1 VSARAARREL
11 EFNTS
16 VRDGFRKNKYLKE
29 NAMRQ
34 RMIPV
39 SIVLVVSLLLC
50 PGILSAANATIEGL
64 VKDYQ
69 TGEPLPGANVTLA
82 GTGFGASTTV
92 DGKYAIRN
100 VPPGS
105 YTIRAAYIGY
115 KSVDIVIQVREGT
128 DVRQDFKLRAV
139 SLEGETVVVTAQAEG
154 QNAAINQQLA
164 AAQIM
169 NVVSAA
175 RIQELPDAN
184 AAESMGRLPGVSIS
198 RYGGEGTQVT
208 IRGLAPKYNIINV
221 DGVRMASSN
230 ADDRS
235 TDLSMISPNMLE
247 GIEVSKTIT
256 ADQDA
261 DVLGGTVNF
270 KTREA
275 RGGREGLGVEL
286 LAQGGYNGLSDAYN
300 KYNNYKYVGSIE
312 GRFFEERLGV
322 FAQANV
328 ERRNLTSN
336 ELNASYSPDRTT
348 NDKYLTETIT
358 LNDVPRQRERIN
370 GTLSI
375 DYKLPEGKI
384 SLTNLVS
391 SGKTQEQ
398 NRQEGITVGGSL
410 TTGNNR
416 RTYSLIFAEGTT
428 NMIANTLKIEHQL
441 PLVHMEAT
449 LSHAYS
455 ETKNPNDWSVNF
467 LATDAGIND
476 LWHAQNLDPRDVVRA
491 STVNPAK
498 AELNSVT
505 NNNSFGKERALM
517 GAADFDFPVNFSD
530 EITSVFKF
538 GGKYRYQTRS
548 YTNEQYGTNYTFT
561 SPSAKAAD
569 ILIGNHFGFT
579 GLADPTQMPMTLFLD
594 PHFSY
599 GTFLGG
605 DYTMANPLSFSMM
618 QEMISFLK
626 AHTADIRAAGG
637 QEGWARNNYASITR
651 NYSGNEALS
660 AFYTMATI
668 KVGSD
673 VTVIPGVRY
682 QNLKTT
688 YSGTRGQ
695 STAQSY
701 DNYNHDT
708 DTSMTKEHP
717 FWLPNVNVKFMP
729 LTWLDIRFAY
739 SQTLSYPDYS
749 MIIPRIDAPS
759 NPSQTSPILWNNYDL
774 KPSRS
779 KNYDISMTFSDN
791 TIGLFSV
798 GAFQKN
804 IEDLIYPWT
813 FSKVGLDA
821 QPYYLSNKIPNP
833 NLTYFFSSYRN
844 NPFVVKASGMEFD
857 WQTHFWYL
865 PDPFKGLIL
874 NANYTHVSSKAQY
887 PYHLSLSNPIN
898 PRLPALQIDTSY
910 IDRLISQPNQIVN
923 LSVGYDYMGFSI
935 RVSML
940 YQADIFTI
948 PNQYAQD
955 RASTSAYRRWDISF
969 KQKLPVEGLQ
979 LYGSVNNLNGAKDQ
993 SVLQMYS
1000 DIPTSLQ
1007 EYGMTADL
1015 GLRWQ
1020 W

>member
-1 VSARAARREL
+1 
-11 EFNTS
+11 
-16 VRDGFRKNKYLKE
+16 
-29 NAMRQ
+29 MRQ
-34 RMIPV
+34 RCFC
-39 SIVLVVSLLLC
+39 VLAEAAIAAFLLSSGVLA
-50 PGILSAANATIEGL
+50 AANGSIEGT
-64 VKDYQ
+64 VKDAS
-69 TGEPLPGANVTLA
+69 TGEPLPGANVTLV
-82 GTGFGASTTV
+82 GTGFGASTSI
-92 DGKYAIRN
+92 DGKYVIRN

-105 YTIRAAYIGY
+105 YTIRSAYIGY
-115 KSVDIVIQVREGT
+115 KTVDIAIPVREGT
-128 DVRQDFKLRAV
+128 DARQDFKLRAV
-139 SLEGETVVVTAQAEG
+139 SLEGETVIVTAQAEG

-164 AAQIM
+164 APQIV

-261 DVLGGTVNF
+261 DVIGGTVNF

-286 LAQGGYNGLSDAYN
+286 LAQGGYTGLSDAYN
-300 KYNNYKYVGSIE
+300 KYDNYKYVGSIE
-312 GRFFEERLGV
+312 GRFFEECLGV
-322 FAQANV
+322 FAQATV

-348 NDKYLTETIT
+348 GDKYLTETIT
-358 LNDVPRQRERIN
+358 LNDVPRRRQRMN
-370 GTLSI
+370 GTLAI
-375 DYKLPEGKI
+375 DYKLPDGKI

-398 NRQEGITVGGSL
+398 NRQEGILVGGSL

-416 RTYSLIFAEGTT
+416 RQFSLLFAEGTT
-428 NMIANTLKIEHQL
+428 NLITNTLKIENQL

-449 LSHAYS
+449 LSHTYS

-467 LATDAGIND
+467 LVTDAGIND
-476 LWHAQNLDPRDVVRA
+476 FWHAQNLDPRDVVRA
-491 STVNPAK
+491 STVDPAK
-498 AELNSVT
+498 AELNTVT
-505 NNNSFGKERALM
+505 NNNSFGRERALM
-517 GAADFDFPVNFSD
+517 AAVNFDFPVNFTD
-530 EITSVFKF
+530 EIISIFKF

-548 YTNEQYGTNYTFT
+548 YTDEQYGTNYTFT

-569 ILIGNHFGFT
+569 ILISNHFGFS

-594 PHFSY
+594 PHFNY

-605 DYTMANPLSFSMM
+605 EYTMANPLSFPMM
-618 QEMISFLK
+618 QDMISFLK
-626 AHTADIRAAGG
+626 AHTDDIRAAGG
-637 QEGWARNNYASITR
+637 QEGWARNNYASISR
-651 NYSGNEALS
+651 NYSGNEALT
-660 AFYTMATI
+660 AFFAMATI
-668 KVGSD
+668 KVGTD

-695 STAQSY
+695 ATAQSY

-717 FWLPNVNVKFMP
+717 FWLPDVNVKIMP
-729 LTWLDIRFAY
+729 LAWLDIRFAY

-759 NPSQTSPILWNNYDL
+759 NPSQTLPILWNNYDL

-779 KNYDISMTFSDN
+779 RNYDLYVSVSDN
-791 TIGLFSV
+791 TIGLFTV
-798 GAFQKN
+798 GAFQKH
-804 IEDLIYPWT
+804 IEDLIYPWV
-813 FSKVGLDA
+813 FSKVGAEA
-821 QPYYLSNKIPNP
+821 QPYYLSNKNPNP
-833 NLTYFFSSYRN
+833 NFTYFFTSYRN
-844 NPFVVKASGMEFD
+844 NPFVVKTWGLEFD

-865 PDPFKGLIL
+865 PNPFSGLIF
-874 NANYTHVSSKAQY
+874 NANYTHVSSEAQY
-887 PYHLSLSNPIN
+887 PYHLSMSNPIN
-898 PRLPALQIDTSY
+898 PRLPAIQIDTSY
-910 IDRLISQPNQIVN
+910 NDRLISQPNHIVN
-923 LSVGYDYMGFSI
+923 LSIGYDYLGFSV

-948 PNQYAQD
+948 PNQYAQS
-955 RASTSAYRRWDISF
+955 RASTSAYRRWDVSF
-969 KQKLPVEGLQ
+969 KQKLPFVEGLQ
-979 LYGSVNNLNGAKDQ
+979 LYGNVNNLNGARDQ
-993 SVLQMYS
+993 SILQMYS
-1000 DIPTSLQ
+1000 NIPTSMQ

-1020 W
+1020 L